1 MSMKSALVLFFVVAS
16 CSSLGSVEDCVNL
29 DQAVAHVKML
39 TQYAPRVTGSGD
51 IHDTI
56 TGGVYSAA
64 EYIVETLQAYQY
76 TVSVEKFP
84 VTTFQITEFELVVD
98 FDGDFSTPDQL
109 ILSSTA
115 IPPTLK
121 YATISYHMHIPLVLD
136 EKVPYTVPGLEYW
149 VYQDMEAGPPEP
161 EITLVYRV
169 DEPAF
174 VCSTPDTFSIS
185 YQDYVTINQYKT
197 ETTALYVKFSSYS
210 AEVTGYNIV
219 AFKDKGQNHID
230 ADQKIIVTAH
240 YDSVFTKG
248 AIDNG
253 SGVAS
258 LLETARI
265 ISELDTVIPVWFVF
279 FDAEEIGCL
288 GSEAFV
294 AAHDLDHSTCINVD
308 SIASGD
314 TVYIGGFPH
323 YPDMWMS
330 YYHTDPVLD
339 KYIAGIAKSILGYTP
354 DPWLLEYAGGYS
366 DFVAF
371 TREKILCTD
380 ITTFDKEAVTIP
392 VISEEKQSDHAVIWK
407 KGERILYYQEDRF
420 SKVIPFIHTSHDDLA
435 HFNQDLFYDA
445 TRVVTKATY
454 ALSTHQENRWWVVI
468 LCLGAA
474 AIAAYSIWHV
484 KQYL

>member
-1 MSMKSALVLFFVVAS
+1 MKFPLILFFVVAS
-16 CSSLGSVEDCVNL
+16 CSSVGSVEDMVNL
-29 DQAVAHVKML
+29 DQGIAHVKML
-39 TQYAPRVTGSGD
+39 TQCAPRVTGSGD

-76 TVSVEKFP
+76 TVFVEKFP

-109 ILSSTA
+109 TLSTA
-115 IPPTLK
+115 IPPTLQ
-121 YATISYHMHIPLVLD
+121 YSTISYHMHIPLVLD
-136 EKVPYTVPGLEYW
+136 EKVPDTVPGLEYW
-149 VYQDMEAGPPEP
+149 VYQDMELEPPEP

-169 DEPAF
+169 NEPAF
-174 VCSTPDTFSIS
+174 VCSIPDAFSIS
-185 YQDYVTINQYKT
+185 YQDYLIINQYKT
-197 ETTALYVKFSSYS
+197 ETTALSVKFLSHS
-210 AEVTGYNIV
+210 ADVTGYNIV
-219 AFKDKGQNHID
+219 AFKEKDQEKDQKQ
-230 ADQKIIVTAH
+230 DQKIIVTAH

-294 AAHDLDHSTCINVD
+294 AAHDLDHSVCINVD

-314 TVYIGGFPH
+314 TVYIGGFPY
-323 YPDMWMS
+323 YPDIWMS
-330 YYHTDPVLD
+330 YYHTDPDLD
-339 KYIAGIAKSILGYTP
+339 RDTARIAKSILGYTP
-354 DPWLLEYAGGYS
+354 DPWYLEYAGGYS
-366 DFVAF
+366 DFVSF
-371 TREKILCTD
+371 TREKIPCTD

-392 VISEEKQSDHAVIWK
+392 VISEEKQSENAVIWK
-407 KGERILYYQEDRF
+407 KGDGILYYQEDRF

-445 TRVVTKATY
+445 ARVVTKATY
-454 ALSTHQENRWWVVI
+454 ALSTHQEKRYWGGL

-474 AIAAYSIWHV
+474 AIVAYSIWHIKV
-484 KQYL
+484 SGT